1 MSIVAWAFV
10 MVLFMVVI
18 VFLKDVPIQY
28 AMMVG
33 PFIISLLMG
42 NTIDQTLQFFL
53 DQFNATMKSAGLMI
67 IFAMIYFGLLTE
79 TGFFNKIGSTVFR
92 LTKGKMSVWTVMIM
106 TVILT
111 AIGMLTAT
119 IGTTYLVVFPL
130 MTVFYNRMNFDK
142 KAALIIVTCTC
153 SAMCFLPWGI
163 GMAFTA
169 SYANVEIMDLCAR
182 TIPISFAF
190 LPVIFLEVL
199 YFGWEHKK
207 NGGLMKV
214 ELSQEE
220 MEGLLSKDSE
230 EGKKDYFAVNLLVFV
245 MCIST
250 LVSGVP
256 SYLVFMFGA
265 MITLMLNFSDPK
277 VSGPI
282 VGRISGQAMGI
293 IITLIGVS
301 MYVGIFSGAGMV
313 TALGEFLVA
322 LCPQFMLRYF
332 HLLLLSVCVI
342 VIRFIPFQFYN
353 SCMPLLVSIGQ
364 SAGVPAEMVAAAYVN
379 NLSFGTGSSP
389 INPSTYIGTSLLDI
403 DMIEYSNKAV
413 PIQTVANILVIL
425 ICLVLGFM

>member
-1 MSIVAWAFV
+1 MSTVAWAFV
-10 MVLFMVVI
+10 MVAFMVVV
-18 VFLKDVPIQY
+18 VFIKEVPLPY

-42 NTIDQTLQFFL
+42 NSINETLQFFL
-53 DQFNATMKSAGLMI
+53 DQFNGTMKSAGLMI
-67 IFAMIYFGLLTE
+67 IFAMLYFGLLTE
-79 TGFFNKIGSTVFR
+79 TGFFNKIGSAVFR
-92 LTKGKMSVWTVMIM
+92 MTKGKMSVWTVMIM

-130 MTVFYNRMNFDK
+130 MMVFYNRMDFDK

-169 SYANVEIMDLCAR
+169 SYANVEIMDLCMR
-182 TIPISFAF
+182 TIPITFTF
-190 LPVIFLEVL
+190 IPVIILEVL
-199 YFGWEHKK
+199 YFGREHKK
-207 NGGLMKV
+207 KGGLMKV
-214 ELSQEE
+214 ELSEQELNE
-220 MEGLLSKDSE
+220 LLSKDTDNN
-230 EGKKDYFAVNLLVFV
+230 KKDNFVINLLVFV

-256 SYLVFMFGA
+256 SYLVFMFGT
-265 MITLMLNFSDPK
+265 MITLMINFSDPK
-277 VSGPI
+277 AAGPV
-282 VGRISGQAMGI
+282 VGRISGQTMGI
-293 IITLIGVS
+293 IIMLVGVS

-332 HLLLLSVCVI
+332 HLLLLAACVV
-342 VIRFIPFQFYN
+342 VIRFVPFQFYN

-364 SAGVPAEMVAAAYVN
+364 SAGLAPEMVAAAYVN

-389 INPSTYIGTSLLDI
+389 INPSTYIGTSLLEI
-403 DMIEYSNKAV
+403 DMTEYSNKAV

-425 ICLVLGFM
+425 ICVVLGFM